1 MIFLSGC
8 GRWVEPVSAD
18 PTETVN
24 AESIAERMESSAVEN
39 NSVPTETE
47 KPDVTAEA
55 TQTFESV
62 QTLKSAETVTPV
74 ETEGPAE
81 AEKTVE
87 AEKPAVTQSPTE
99 PPTPAQPPQPE
110 APTPPPA
117 PVQTSQPEAP
127 TPPPTPAQPPEPVH
141 EHSWKEHYAETQTWI
156 PNIVVVEDYGEIPGE
171 QYGLAICSCGF
182 ETTDTGVMS
191 EHYKEGYLAGTCVNF
206 TVQTHWTE
214 PTWGV
219 IGSHEEDQ
227 GHYETSTYVDYYYC
241 DCGATK

>member
-1 MIFLSGC
+1 
-8 GRWVEPVSAD
+8 
-18 PTETVN
+18 
-24 AESIAERMESSAVEN
+24 MESSAVEN

-110 APTPPPA
+110 APTPPPAPVQTSQPEAPTQPPTPVQTPQPETPTPPPA